1 MHKIP
6 QFHSKKKSNKT
17 LNTLPFRSFIL
28 PNDIYTPWGIMCM
41 FLLHRRD
48 TGQRTLLADRGI
60 VTFQRFPRAEFIE
73 RFRGGSPF
81 QPIQIATAP
90 CTTARAFPS
99 PSSSA
104 TRPPPPP
111 TSSAAASSR
120 PPTPHASSRLA
131 SAESPL
137 PPTSAPFFLTFAP
150 HLPLHPA
157 SAAGVQ

>member
-1 MHKIP
+1 MTACTH
-6 QFHSKKKSNKT
+6 HGKS
-17 LNTLPFRSFIL
+17 
-28 PNDIYTPWGIMCM
+28 CA
-41 FLLHRRD
+41 FLLHRRG

-60 VTFQRFPRAEFIE
+60 VTFHRFPRAEFIE
-73 RFRGGSPF
+73 RLGGGGPF
-81 QPIQIATAP
+81 QPIQIVAAP
-90 CTTARAFPS
+90 RTTARAFPF

-137 PPTSAPFFLTFAP
+137 PLPSSAPFFLAFAP

-157 SAAGVQ
+157 SSAGVQ